1 VGVKYFTPTQLN
13 TTYKNNNNNYLC
25 VQEQTMTRNVI
36 AIVLILLTSLLGATA
51 LQASD
56 VYIDQAGS
64 TTTIDIVQT
73 GSNNTVGNST
83 TASTIIGDNSN
94 IDLVQTGSNNTA
106 DIKTA
111 VGASGTVIDYSATG
125 GTNVLDVDISAAS
138 DTTLTTAITGDS
150 NEVTLCGTIATNAGA
165 AVSATCGTEVSAN
178 TTTTN
183 LAITGDSNKVA
194 VGANAAG
201 AVNNITLGAN
211 TVSDFNVVNLSQGG
225 IDTPVVTLNVDGSTN
240 AVNITQN

>member
-1 VGVKYFTPTQLN
+1 
-13 TTYKNNNNNYLC
+13 
-25 VQEQTMTRNVI
+25 MSRNVI

-125 GTNVLDVDISAAS
+125 GTNVLDVDINAAT
-138 DTTLTTAITGDS
+138 DTTLTTVITGDS
-150 NEVTLCGTIATNAGA
+150 NEVTLCGSLATNAS
-165 AVSATCGTEVSAN
+165 AVASATCATEVSAN

-194 VGANAAG
+194 VGANSAS
-201 AVNNITLGAN
+201 AVNNITIGAAG
-211 TVSDFNVVNLSQGG
+211 VSDYNVINLSQSGVG
-225 IDTPVVTLNVDGSTN
+225 VPVVTLNVDGDTN

>member
-1 VGVKYFTPTQLN
+1 MYSCEGFYTFKGANMSNRINKISL
-13 TTYKNNNNNYLC
+13 
-25 VQEQTMTRNVI
+25 
-36 AIVLILLTSLLGATA
+36 ALLVSLLGATA
-51 LQASD
+51 AWASD

-64 TTTIDIVQT
+64 TTTIDITQS
-73 GSNNTVGNST
+73 GSGNTIGSSG

-94 IDLVQTGSNNTA
+94 IDLVQTGSNNAA
-106 DIKTA
+106 DIETA
-111 VGASGTVIDYSATG
+111 TGASGTIINYSATG
-125 GTNVLDVDISAAS
+125 GSNVLDVDISAAS

-194 VGANAAG
+194 VGADAAG

-211 TVSDFNVVNLSQGG
+211 TVSDFNVINLSQGG
-225 IDTPVVTLNVDGSTN
+225 TDTPVVTVNVDGSTN

>member
-1 VGVKYFTPTQLN
+1 MSNRINKISL
-13 TTYKNNNNNYLC
+13 
-25 VQEQTMTRNVI
+25 
-36 AIVLILLTSLLGATA
+36 ALLVSLLGATA
-51 LQASD
+51 AWASD

-64 TTTIDIVQT
+64 TTTIDITQS
-73 GSNNTVGNST
+73 GSGNTIGSSG

-94 IDLVQTGSNNTA
+94 IDLVQTGSNNAA
-106 DIKTA
+106 DIETA
-111 VGASGTVIDYSATG
+111 TGASGTIINYSATG
-125 GTNVLDVDISAAS
+125 GSNVLDVDISAAS

-194 VGANAAG
+194 VGADAAG

-211 TVSDFNVVNLSQGG
+211 TVSDFNVINLSQGG
-225 IDTPVVTLNVDGSTN
+225 TDTPVVTVNVDGSTN

>member
-1 VGVKYFTPTQLN
+1 MYSCEGFYTFKGANMSNRINKISL
-13 TTYKNNNNNYLC
+13 
-25 VQEQTMTRNVI
+25 
-36 AIVLILLTSLLGATA
+36 ALLVSLLGATA
-51 LQASD
+51 AWASD

-64 TTTIDIVQT
+64 TTTIDITQS
-73 GSNNTVGNST
+73 GSGNTIGSSG

-94 IDLVQTGSNNTA
+94 IDITQSGSNNAA
-106 DIKTA
+106 DIETA
-111 VGASGTVIDYSATG
+111 TGASGTIINYSATG
-125 GTNVLDVDISAAS
+125 GSNVLDVDISAAS

-194 VGANAAG
+194 VGADAAG

-211 TVSDFNVVNLSQGG
+211 TVSDFNVINLSQGG
-225 IDTPVVTLNVDGSTN
+225 TDTPVVTVNVDGSTN